1 MPEADACFF
10 TRPVS
15 FSGRPLRSSF
25 AGNHTPIIAWL
36 VGRDE
41 LFKRGEETYLPQRGS
56 SNIANKLTVVMQHME
71 QAIAHLAVDPV
82 ASRAWYGRSWPS
94 KVSGG
99 LTASSRC
106 SVRPDSRSP
115 SQRA

>member
-1 MPEADACFF
+1 MSAAGQSGNGVTPASCPLYSPIADIGQCRRDVRFVPEADACFF

-41 LFKRGEETYLPQRGS
+41 LFKRGEETYLS
-56 SNIANKLTVVMQHME
+56 A
-71 QAIAHLAVDPV
+71 
-82 ASRAWYGRSWPS
+82 AW
-94 KVSGG
+94 
-99 LTASSRC
+99 
-106 SVRPDSRSP
+106 
-115 SQRA
+115 